1 VLGDLGRVSNDRSG
15 ETERL
20 AGQLDADLRYGRI
33 DDILSAGL
41 HPWLTQFLRRINDL
55 GNRVSADFLVPLSV

>member
-1 VLGDLGRVSNDRSG
+1 MLGDLSRVSNDRSG

-33 DDILSAGL
+33 DDILAAGL